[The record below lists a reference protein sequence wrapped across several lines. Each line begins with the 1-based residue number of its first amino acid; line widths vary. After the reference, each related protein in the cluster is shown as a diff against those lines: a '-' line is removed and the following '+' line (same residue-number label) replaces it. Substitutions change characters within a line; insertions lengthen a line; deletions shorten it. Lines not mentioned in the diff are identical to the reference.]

1 MKVKVI
7 TGVNENFETGSLE
20 RLLGCCLHPYN
31 DFLLLRYRRAD
42 VFATTPAI
50 NYRRFCCYRQLII
63 TIVVYTSDELIAG
76 VMELMKICDKA

>member
-1 MKVKVI
+1 MKILRQKVFLI
-7 TGVNENFETGSLE
+7 
-20 RLLGCCLHPYN
+20 LLRGCWVAVYTHIMILYLM
-31 DFLLLRYRRAD
+31 FILRYRRAD

-76 VMELMKICDKA
+76 VAWN